1 MTEQSL
7 GPVLLIDAYNIFAK
21 NYIVNPSL
29 SSNGEPIGGATGFIK
44 SLSVLSD
51 KWRPSEII
59 ICWEGG
65 GSRRRRDMLPTYKA
79 GRKPLRLNR
88 SQLYKKDLDSPEN
101 FMWQVQLAI
110 RLLEQLPMKQMYVD
124 DCEADDV
131 IGWLCRHRLRQ
142 DDRQIVIC
150 SADQDMHQLLRPNV
164 IQYNNKKITTHE
176 DVVEKFGISTENF
189 VTARA
194 FIGDKSDR
202 IGGIKGVGFKTLA
215 RKFPQLRSDVFV
227 SVNDILTEC
236 KLRNS
241 QKKMKLYE
249 RIIEQPEVPKLNWK
263 LMYLDISNLSAEHV
277 KQLNYRYDN
286 AQVGRNKMEF
296 IRTMAKE
303 GLHMSGHINPDLVWL
318 RLSSI
323 AKEQ

>member
-1 MTEQSL
+1 MTTR

-44 SLSVLSD
+44 SLGVLAD
-51 KWRPSEII
+51 THRPSEII
-59 ICWEGG
+59 VCWEGG
-65 GSRRRRDMLPTYKA
+65 GAKRRRDLLPTYKA

-88 SQLYKKDLDSPEN
+88 SELYKKDLDSPEN
-101 FMWQVQLAI
+101 FSWQVALSCK
-110 RLLEQLPMKQMYVD
+110 LLEQLPIKQMYVD
-124 DCEADDV
+124 DCEADDL
-131 IGWLCRHRLRQ
+131 IGWFCRHRLRK

-150 SADQDMHQLLRPNV
+150 SADQDMHQLLRPGV
-164 IQYNNKKITTHE
+164 IQYNAKKTITHE
-176 DVVEKFGISTENF
+176 DVANKFGITTENF

-202 IGGIKGVGFKTLA
+202 ISGIKGVGFKTLA
-215 RKFPQLRSDVFV
+215 RKFPQLGGDSFV
-227 SVNDILTEC
+227 SIDDILSDC

-249 RIIEQPEVPKLNWK
+249 SIIGNYEVAKLNWR

-286 AQVGRNKMEF
+286 AQVGRNKFQF
-296 IRTMAKE
+296 IKTMVRE
-303 GLHMSGHINPDLVWL
+303 GLHIPGHINADLVWL

-323 AKEQ
+323 EQE

>member
-1 MTEQSL
+1 MTTR

-29 SSNGEPIGGATGFIK
+29 SSNGEPIGGSTGFIK
-44 SLSVLSD
+44 SLSVLAD
-51 KWRPSEII
+51 THRPSEII
-59 ICWEGG
+59 VCWEGG

-88 SQLYKKDLDSPEN
+88 SELYKKDLDSPEN
-101 FMWQVQLAI
+101 FLWQVQLAI
-110 RLLEQLPMKQMYVD
+110 RLLENLPIKQMYVD

-131 IGWLCRHRLRQ
+131 IGWLCRHRLKK
-142 DDRQIVIC
+142 DERQIVIC
-150 SADQDMHQLLRPNV
+150 SADQDMHQLLRPGV
-164 IQYNNKKITTHE
+164 IQYNSKKTTTHE
-176 DVVEKFGISTENF
+176 DVVKKFGISTENF

-202 IGGIKGVGFKTLA
+202 INGIKGVGFKTLA
-215 RKFPQLRSDVFV
+215 RKFPQLGDDAFV
-227 SVNDILTEC
+227 SVDDILTEC
-236 KLRNS
+236 QLRNS
-241 QKKMKLYE
+241 KKQMKLYE
-249 RIIEQPEVPKLNWK
+249 SIIAQPDVPKLNWK

-286 AQVGRNKMEF
+286 AQVGRNKFEF
-296 IRTMAKE
+296 IKTMVRE
-303 GLHMSGHINPDLVWL
+303 GLHVPGHVNADLVWL

-323 AKEQ
+323 DRE

>member
-1 MTEQSL
+1 MTTR

-44 SLSVLSD
+44 SLGVLAD
-51 KWRPSEII
+51 THRPSEII
-59 ICWEGG
+59 VCWEGG

-88 SQLYKKDLDSPEN
+88 SELYKKDLDSPEN
-101 FMWQVQLAI
+101 FLWQVKLAI
-110 RLLEQLPMKQMYVD
+110 RLLENLPIKQMYVD

-131 IGWLCRHRLRQ
+131 IGWLCRHRLRK

-150 SADQDMHQLLRPNV
+150 SADQDMHQLLRPGV
-164 IQYNNKKITTHE
+164 IQYNAKKTITHE
-176 DVVEKFGISTENF
+176 DVVAKYGITPENF

-202 IGGIKGVGFKTLA
+202 ISGIKGVGFKTLA
-215 RKFPQLRSDVFV
+215 RKFPKLGEDSFV
-227 SVNDILTEC
+227 SVDDILTEC

-241 QKKMKLYE
+241 QKSMKLYE
-249 RIIEQPEVPKLNWK
+249 SIIAQPDVPKLNWR

-286 AQVGRNKMEF
+286 TQVGRNKFAF
-296 IRTMAKE
+296 IKTMVRE
-303 GLHMSGHINPDLVWL
+303 GLHVPGHINADLVWL

-323 AKEQ
+323 DRE

>member
-1 MTEQSL
+1 MQR
-7 GPVLLIDAYNIFAK
+7 GPILLIDAYNIFARS
-21 NYIVNPSL
+21 YIVNPSL
-29 SSNGEPIGGATGFIK
+29 SANGEPIGGSTGFVK
-44 SLSVLSD
+44 SLGVLSD
-51 KWRPSEII
+51 KFRPSKII
-59 ICWEGG
+59 VCWEGG
-65 GSRRRRDMLPTYKA
+65 GSRRRRDMLPEYKS

-88 SQLYKKDLDSPEN
+88 SELYKKELDSPEN
-101 FMWQVQLAI
+101 FGWQVGLAVK
-110 RLLEQLPMKQMYVD
+110 LCEYLPVVQMYVD

-131 IGWLCRHRLRQ
+131 IGWLARHKFK
-142 DDRQIVIC
+142 DDERQIIIC

-164 IQYNNKKITTHE
+164 IQYTPTGKKTITHE
-176 DVVEKFGISTENF
+176 DVVEKFGISTINF

-202 IGGIKGVGFKTLA
+202 IGGIRGVGFKTLA
-215 RKFPQLRSDVFV
+215 RKFPQLSDDAFV
-227 SVNDILTEC
+227 SVDDILNEC

-249 RIIEQPEVPKLNWK
+249 SILAQPEVPKLNWR

-286 AQVGRNKMEF
+286 AQVGRNKIEF
-296 IRTMAKE
+296 IKTMVAE
-303 GLHMSGHINPDLVWL
+303 GLHMPGHINPDLVWL

-323 AKEQ
+323 QREQ

>member
-1 MTEQSL
+1 MTTR

-44 SLSVLSD
+44 SLGVLAD
-51 KWRPSEII
+51 THRPSEII
-59 ICWEGG
+59 VCWEGG

-88 SQLYKKDLDSPEN
+88 SELYKKDLDSPEN
-101 FMWQVQLAI
+101 FLWQVKLAI
-110 RLLEQLPMKQMYVD
+110 RLLENLPIKQMYVD

-131 IGWLCRHRLRQ
+131 IGWLCRHRLRE
-142 DDRQIVIC
+142 DERQIVIC
-150 SADQDMHQLLRPNV
+150 SADQDMHQLLRPGV
-164 IQYNNKKITTHE
+164 IQYNAKKTITHE
-176 DVVEKFGISTENF
+176 DVVAKFGISTENF

-202 IGGIKGVGFKTLA
+202 IDGIRGVGFKTLA
-215 RKFPQLRSDVFV
+215 RKFPQLSEESFV
-227 SVNDILTEC
+227 SVDDILTEC

-241 QKKMKLYE
+241 QKSMKLYE
-249 RIIEQPEVPKLNWK
+249 SIIAQPDVPKLNWR

-286 AQVGRNKMEF
+286 AQVGRNKFAF
-296 IRTMAKE
+296 IKTMVKE
-303 GLHMSGHINPDLVWL
+303 GLHVPGHINADLVWL

-323 AKEQ
+323 DRE

>member
-1 MTEQSL
+1 MTTR
-7 GPVLLIDAYNIFAK
+7 GPILLIDAYNIFAK

-44 SLSVLSD
+44 SLGVLAD
-51 KWRPSEII
+51 THRPSEII
-59 ICWEGG
+59 VCWEGG
-65 GSRRRRDMLPTYKA
+65 GAKRRRALLPTYKA

-88 SQLYKKDLDSPEN
+88 SELYKKDLDSPEN
-101 FMWQVQLAI
+101 FSWQVALSCK
-110 RLLEQLPMKQMYVD
+110 LLEQLPIKQMYVD
-124 DCEADDV
+124 DCEADDL
-131 IGWLCRHRLRQ
+131 IGWFCRHRLQ
-142 DDRQIVIC
+142 NDDRQIVIC
-150 SADQDMHQLLRPNV
+150 SADQDMHQLLRPGV
-164 IQYNNKKITTHE
+164 IQYNAKKTITHE
-176 DVVEKFGISTENF
+176 DVVNKFGISTENF

-202 IGGIKGVGFKTLA
+202 ISGVKGVGFKTLA
-215 RKFPQLRSDVFV
+215 RKFPQLAGDSFV
-227 SVNDILTEC
+227 SIDDILTEC

-249 RIIEQPEVPKLNWK
+249 SIIGSHDVAKLNWR

-286 AQVGRNKMEF
+286 AQVGRNKFQF
-296 IRTMAKE
+296 IKTMVQE
-303 GLHMSGHINPDLVWL
+303 GLHIPRHINADLVWL

-323 AKEQ
+323 EQE

>member
-1 MTEQSL
+1 MHR
-7 GPVLLIDAYNIFAK
+7 GPILLIDAYNVFAK

-29 SSNGEPIGGATGFIK
+29 SSNGEPIGGSTGFIK
-44 SLSVLSD
+44 SLSVLAD
-51 KWRPSEII
+51 THRPSEII
-59 ICWEGG
+59 VCWEGG
-65 GSRRRRDMLPTYKA
+65 GSKRRRTMLPTYKA

-88 SQLYKKDLDSPEN
+88 SELYKKDLDSPEN

-110 RLLEQLPMKQMYVD
+110 RLLEQLPIKQVYVD
-124 DCEADDV
+124 DCEADDL
-131 IGWLCRHRLRQ
+131 IGWFCRYRLKN
-142 DDRQIVIC
+142 DGRQIVIC
-150 SADQDMHQLLRPNV
+150 SADQDMHQLLGPGV
-164 IQYNNKKITTHE
+164 IQYNSKKTITHD
-176 DVVEKFGISTENF
+176 DVVAKFGISAENF

-202 IGGIKGVGFKTLA
+202 IDGIRGVGFKTIA
-215 RKFPQLRSDVFV
+215 RKFPQLAADAFV
-227 SVNDILTEC
+227 SVDDILTEC

-249 RIIEQPEVPKLNWK
+249 SILAQPDVPKLNWR

-286 AQVGRNKMEF
+286 AQVGWNKMEF
-296 IRTMAKE
+296 IKQMIAE
-303 GLHMSGHINPDLVWL
+303 GLHMPGHINPDLVWL

-323 AKEQ
+323 EREQ